1 MQGNNS
7 EFIIDEWF
15 SMIFNTITVK
25 YNIDILVGY
34 YNIVL

>member
-25 YNIDILVGY
+25 YNISG
-34 YNIVL
+34 VL